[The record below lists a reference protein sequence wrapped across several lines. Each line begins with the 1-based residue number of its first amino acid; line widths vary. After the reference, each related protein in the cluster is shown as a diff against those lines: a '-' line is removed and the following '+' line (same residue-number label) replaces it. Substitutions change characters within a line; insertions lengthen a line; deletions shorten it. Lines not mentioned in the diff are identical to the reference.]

1 MCSFI
6 IIIMPLKCLHFSL
19 INTAHDKSTQKQVNA
34 TSGAGDTG
42 SCSVNE
48 AKPMMS
54 QSVYHNVTGQIDA
67 TFRALQKL
75 LESNRRIILGH
86 PSLQVTKPG
95 EADRETEK
103 KCCGSSNIIIDLNS
117 M

>member
-19 INTAHDKSTQKQVNA
+19 INTAHDKSTQKQLNA

-48 AKPMMS
+48 AKL
-54 QSVYHNVTGQIDA
+54 QYVYHIRTVQIDDLI
-67 TFRALQKL
+67 RKS
-75 LESNRRIILGH
+75 LEVC
-86 PSLQVTKPG
+86 PSPLVTKRG
-95 EADRETEK
+95 EANGETEK
-103 KCCGSSNIIIDLNS
+103 KCCGSSNILI
-117 M
+117 